1 MGEQRPEATG
11 LNKCPTGIPGFD
23 QITNGGLPRGRP
35 SLVCGGAGCGKT
47 LLAMQFLVNG
57 IVEYDEPGVFIA
69 FEEDEAELT
78 ENVASLGWDLA
89 RLSRDRMLYLDHVH
103 VERSEIEETGPF
115 NLDGLFIRIEQAAN
129 AVKAKRIAVDTLE
142 SLFGAFQDQA
152 VLRAEIRRLFR
163 WLKDKGLTAVITG
176 ERGEGTF
183 TRLGLEEYISDC
195 VIFLDHRTQDQM
207 AIRRMQVVKYRGTSH
222 GTNQYPFLINENGF
236 SVFPVTE
243 LGLDYP
249 VSRQR
254 VSSGVDRLDD
264 MLGGQGYYRK
274 SSVLVSGTAGTG
286 KSSLAASF
294 VRAACARG
302 EKALYLSFEE
312 AEQQIIRNMQSIG
325 LDLQAPVDQGLLK
338 FKTVRAT
345 SYGPEMHLSMI
356 IRLIE
361 SVDPKVVV
369 VDPISNLINI
379 GTQKETRELLT
390 RLIDFLKMR
399 GITSLFTD
407 LTRAGTSLEATEAE
421 ISSLMDTWILLRD
434 IEYNGERN
442 KGLYIL
448 KSRGMDHSNQIREF
462 VISQEGLQLKDVYI
476 GPGGVF
482 TGTARVV
489 QEAKERAEGRARRQ
503 RIDRL
508 RRGLERKEKA
518 LANKIQELKDDF
530 DCEKDEIEQ
539 AIEQALGQLELS
551 SQEQEQL
558 ARMRGQDKT
567 GASDEH

>member
-1 MGEQRPEATG
+1 
-11 LNKCPTGIPGFD
+11 
-23 QITNGGLPRGRP
+23 
-35 SLVCGGAGCGKT
+35 
-47 LLAMQFLVNG
+47 
-57 IVEYDEPGVFIA
+57 
-69 FEEDEAELT
+69 
-78 ENVASLGWDLA
+78 
-89 RLSRDRMLYLDHVH
+89 
-103 VERSEIEETGPF
+103 
-115 NLDGLFIRIEQAAN
+115 
-129 AVKAKRIAVDTLE
+129 
-142 SLFGAFQDQA
+142 
-152 VLRAEIRRLFR
+152 
-163 WLKDKGLTAVITG
+163 
-176 ERGEGTF
+176 
-183 TRLGLEEYISDC
+183 
-195 VIFLDHRTQDQM
+195 M